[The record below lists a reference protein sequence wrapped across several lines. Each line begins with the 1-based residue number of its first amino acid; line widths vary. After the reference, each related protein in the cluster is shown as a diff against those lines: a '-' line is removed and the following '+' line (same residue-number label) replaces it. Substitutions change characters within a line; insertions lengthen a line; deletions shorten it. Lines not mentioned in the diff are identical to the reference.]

1 MLVLSS
7 VMYGLIGVIG
17 VSRVSPVGL
26 GSDWGQ
32 YPEPKFPVVSRRH
45 VSVSRKIPK
54 FVDVSH
60 PSCVS

>member
-45 VSVSRKIPK
+45 VSVLPENSKICRCQSPELR
-54 FVDVSH
+54 
-60 PSCVS
+60 